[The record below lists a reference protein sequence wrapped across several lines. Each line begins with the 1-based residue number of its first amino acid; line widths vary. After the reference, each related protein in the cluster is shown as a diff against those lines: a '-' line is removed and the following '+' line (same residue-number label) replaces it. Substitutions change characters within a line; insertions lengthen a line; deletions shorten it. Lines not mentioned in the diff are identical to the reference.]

1 MEICV
6 IHVYMYE
13 CLYATTFSSAHSI
26 SAKIGGIISV
36 CWGKV
41 HVLWDELGVSHFRSP
56 YILALKFFFQRKY
69 VLLFLFSYLT
79 VVLLL

>member
-13 CLYATTFSSAHSI
+13 CLFATTFSSAHSI

-36 CWGKV
+36 CWGMV
-41 HVLWDELGVSHFRSP
+41 HVLWDELGVSHFRSH
-56 YILALKFFFQRKY
+56 YIVALKNIFNGSMCFCFCL
-69 VLLFLFSYLT
+69 VI
-79 VVLLL
+79 